1 LIGRALGRF
10 GMPSLPRGA
19 LSHLE
24 HPVVVDDA
32 AFREATGFRHR
43 FDEYETMHEFARGP
57 A

>member
-1 LIGRALGRF
+1 
-10 GMPSLPRGA
+10 MPSLPRGA
-19 LSHLE
+19 VSHLE

-43 FDEYETMHEFARGP
+43 FDEYETMHDFARGP